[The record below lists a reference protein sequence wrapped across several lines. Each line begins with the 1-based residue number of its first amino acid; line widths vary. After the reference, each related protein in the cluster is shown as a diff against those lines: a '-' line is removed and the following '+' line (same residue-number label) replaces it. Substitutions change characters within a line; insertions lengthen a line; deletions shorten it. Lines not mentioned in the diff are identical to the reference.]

1 MRDIPIRDEELWGIP
16 PGDLP
21 EQDPERNFF
30 DEQQP
35 VKPKDE

>member
-1 MRDIPIRDEELWGIP
+1 MRDIPIRDEELWGVP
-16 PGDLP
+16 PEDLP
-21 EQDPERNFF
+21 ELDPERNFF